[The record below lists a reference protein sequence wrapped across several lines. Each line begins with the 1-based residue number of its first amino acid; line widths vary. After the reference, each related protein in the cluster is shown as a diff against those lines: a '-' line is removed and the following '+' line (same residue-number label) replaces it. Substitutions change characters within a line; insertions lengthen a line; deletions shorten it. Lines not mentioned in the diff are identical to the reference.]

1 MARARAHESDEDEPR
16 HRGRDSSDDE
26 DQPEY
31 DYEQR
36 PRRGKSDRK
45 SRAREPSDDEEPEE
59 DEEDSDEESHRHK
72 KQLVVRKKS
81 KKGKS
86 SDKEIAREKRHD
98 SDDSSFESS
107 EEETKREKKK
117 GKRKKSKSKSHD
129 DEDTLKISKWEYVH
143 RDEVDADFLD
153 TFTETLGVHPGKFYN
168 WVEQDLL
175 RRHTQTGEY
184 NVDLMFERGV
194 LAREDKKA
202 WEGFVRK
209 AQNNP
214 QRKRILYS
222 TMKTGELVYTEAIG
236 PSMRHMERRGDY
248 DDFGMDSGPGLM
260 GHADYNRRCHD
271 CRHFGGACGF
281 F

>member
-1 MARARAHESDEDEPR
+1 MARARAHESDKDEPR
-16 HRGRDSSDDE
+16 HRGRDGSDDE

-36 PRRGKSDRK
+36 PRRDRE
-45 SRAREPSDDEEPEE
+45 SRAREPSEDKEPEE
-59 DEEDSDEESHRHK
+59 DEEDSDEVAHRHK

-86 SDKEIAREKRHD
+86 SGKEITRKKRHD
-98 SDDSSFESS
+98 SDDSSSESS
-107 EEETKREKKK
+107 EEETKRDKKK
-117 GKRKKSKSKSHD
+117 GKRKKSKSTSHDDD
-129 DEDTLKISKWEYVH
+129 DEDTLKISKWEHVH
-143 RDEVDADFLD
+143 RDEVDADFMEV
-153 TFTETLGVHPGKFYN
+153 FTGTLGVHPGKFYN

-202 WEGFVRK
+202 WESFVRK
-209 AQNNP
+209 VQNNP

-222 TMKTGELVYTEAIG
+222 TMKTGEVVFTDAMG
-236 PSMRHMERRGDY
+236 PSTRPMGRRGDY
-248 DDFGMDSGPGLM
+248 DDFGRDSGPGMM

-271 CRHFGGACGF
+271 CRYYGGPCGF